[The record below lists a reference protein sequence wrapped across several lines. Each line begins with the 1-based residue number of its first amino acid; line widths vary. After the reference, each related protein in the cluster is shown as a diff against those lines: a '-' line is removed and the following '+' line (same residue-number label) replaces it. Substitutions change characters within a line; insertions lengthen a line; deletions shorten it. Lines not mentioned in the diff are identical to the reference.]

1 MAAHQGNKTMS
12 TAELVDSQ
20 VAFSPLLRHYTL
32 GEFWELPEPPDRWHY
47 DLIGGVL
54 YMVPPPDPPHGDL
67 VSRLNRWLILFLEAN
82 GDTGSVHYPR
92 EAIYID
98 STNVEPDMMY
108 VSSELAARMGR
119 RRTSADIVFEYLS
132 RSTAVYDR
140 TTKADTY
147 LALGVRELWLIDPT
161 TRTIEVRHWTAPAID
176 GGLPRWEVVV
186 YGAGE
191 SAESRV
197 LSGWRVSVNQLFAD
211 LV

>member
-1 MAAHQGNKTMS
+1 MS
-12 TAELVDSQ
+12 TVELVDSQ

-32 GEFWELPEPPDRWHY
+32 AEFWELPEPGDRWHY

-67 VSRLNRWLILFLEAN
+67 DSRLRRWLVLFLEAS
-82 GDTGSVHYPR
+82 GDAGSVYNPR

-108 VSSELAARMGR
+108 VSIELRSRMGR

-132 RSTAVYDR
+132 KSTAVYDR

-147 LALGVRELWLIDPT
+147 LALGVRELWLIDPAT
-161 TRTIEVRHWTAPAID
+161 QPIEVRHRTAPAID

-186 YGAGE
+186 YGASE

-197 LSGWRVSVNQLFAD
+197 LSGCRVSVDMQFAD

>member
-1 MAAHQGNKTMS
+1 MS
-12 TAELVDSQ
+12 TAELVDSRI
-20 VAFSPLLRHYTL
+20 AFSPLLRHYTL

-67 VSRLNRWLILFLEAN
+67 DSRLNHSLVLFLSAN
-82 GDTGSVHYPR
+82 GDPGRVYHPR

-108 VSSELAARMGR
+108 VSSELASRMGR
-119 RRTSADIVFEYLS
+119 RRTSANIVFEYLS
-132 RSTAVYDR
+132 KSSAVYDR

-147 LALGVRELWLIDPT
+147 LAMGVRELWLIDPT

-186 YGAGE
+186 YGEGE

-197 LSGWRVSVNQLFAD
+197 LSGWRVSVSGLFAD
-211 LV
+211 LA

>member
-1 MAAHQGNKTMS
+1 MS
-12 TAELVDSQ
+12 TVELVDSP

-32 GEFWELPEPPDRWHY
+32 TEFWELPEPPDRWHY

-54 YMVPPPDPPHGDL
+54 YMVPPPEPPHGDL
-67 VSRLNRWLILFLEAN
+67 VSRMNQSLVIFLDANRN
-82 GDTGSVHYPR
+82 PGSVYHPR
-92 EAIYID
+92 EAIHIG

-108 VSSELAARMGR
+108 VSSKLASRMGR
-119 RRTSADIVFEYLS
+119 RRTPADIVFEYLS
-132 RSTAVYDR
+132 KSTAVYDR
-140 TTKADTY
+140 TTKADTC

-161 TRTIEVRHWTAPAID
+161 TPTIEVRHWTAPAID

-197 LSGWRVSVNQLFAD
+197 LSGWRVSVDRLFAD
-211 LV
+211 LF

>member
-1 MAAHQGNKTMS
+1 MS
-12 TAELVDSQ
+12 TAELIDSQ
-20 VAFSPLLRHYTL
+20 IAFSPLLRHYTL

-54 YMVPPPDPPHGDL
+54 HMVPPPDPPHGDL
-67 VSRLNRWLILFLEAN
+67 DSRLKRWLILFLEAN
-82 GDTGSVHYPR
+82 GDTGSVHHPR

-108 VSSELAARMGR
+108 VSSELASRMGR

-132 RSTAVYDR
+132 KSTAVYDR
-140 TTKADTY
+140 TAKADTY
-147 LALGVRELWLIDPT
+147 LALGVRELWLIDPA

-176 GGLPRWEVVV
+176 GGLPRWEVIV
-186 YGAGE
+186 YRDGE

-197 LSGWRVSVNQLFAD
+197 LSGWRVSVNRLFAD
-211 LV
+211 LA